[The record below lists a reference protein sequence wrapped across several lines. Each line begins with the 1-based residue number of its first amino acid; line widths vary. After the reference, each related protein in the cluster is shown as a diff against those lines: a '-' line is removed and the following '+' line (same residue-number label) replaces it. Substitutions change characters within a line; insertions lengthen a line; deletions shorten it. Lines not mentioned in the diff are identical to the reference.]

1 MDGPAGQKA
10 LLDWYFEAGVDETIG
25 DKPVNRFNSEK
36 TAAQM
41 TTVNQSE
48 TGRPVSRE
56 AISSLSLKS
65 RNEAVHTAQ
74 EIAAAASN
82 IEELHNA
89 LEEFDGCPLK
99 ETAMNFVFADGHAAA
114 RLMFI
119 GEAPGAEE
127 DRKGIPF
134 VGPAGQLLDK
144 MLAAI
149 NVVRSDV
156 YVTNILP
163 WRPPGNRNPTDAEI
177 AACLPFIERH
187 ITLVDPDI
195 LLLVGGT
202 SAKTLL
208 RRKEGIMRLRGK
220 WMAYEPLNGDPITA
234 RAMLHPAYL
243 LRQPAQKREA
253 WLDLLEIRARL
264 DEKM

>member
-99 ETAMNFVFADGHAAA
+99 ETAMKAMELPMIAVW
-114 RLMFI
+114 
-119 GEAPGAEE
+119 
-127 DRKGIPF
+127 
-134 VGPAGQLLDK
+134 
-144 MLAAI
+144 MLAQ
-149 NVVRSDV
+149 VVKKDN
-156 YVTNILP
+156 YD
-163 WRPPGNRNPTDAEI
+163 G
-177 AACLPFIERH
+177 ERRK
-187 ITLVDPDI
+187 I
-195 LLLVGGT
+195 LL
-202 SAKTLL
+202 
-208 RRKEGIMRLRGK
+208 
-220 WMAYEPLNGDPITA
+220 
-234 RAMLHPAYL
+234 
-243 LRQPAQKREA
+243 
-253 WLDLLEIRARL
+253 
-264 DEKM
+264 